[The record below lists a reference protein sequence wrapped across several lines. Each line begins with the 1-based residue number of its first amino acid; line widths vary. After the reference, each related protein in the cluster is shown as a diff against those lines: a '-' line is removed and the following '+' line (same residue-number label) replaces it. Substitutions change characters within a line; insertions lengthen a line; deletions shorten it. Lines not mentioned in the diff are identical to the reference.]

1 MKKTV
6 ILTATL
12 AGLLGAPAF
21 AQSYD
26 PELGTA
32 NTAPVWNNNTQEG
45 TSALAQALLGLDPA
59 PARTVRATGIFENAP
74 AGVNPYA
81 YHENLEASQAN

>member
-1 MKKTV
+1 MKKTL
-6 ILTATL
+6 ILAAALATL
-12 AGLLGAPAF
+12 VGAPAF

-32 NTAPVWNNNTQEG
+32 NTAPVWNSNAQEG
-45 TSALAQALLGLDPA
+45 TSAFAQALPGVDPS
-59 PARTVRATGIFENAP
+59 PARSVRATGIFENLP